1 MPVAQMK
8 TRPGVYGWG
17 TFDEVEAAQAPK
29 TFAQV
34 EAEYAGFTA
43 AEAEARLAAMKK
55 AATMKV
61 REP

>member
-34 EAEYAGFTA
+34 EAEMEGLTSDQ
-43 AEAEARLAAMKK
+43 AEARLAAIEK

>member
-8 TRPGVYGWG
+8 SRPGVYGWG
-17 TFDEVEAAQAPK
+17 AFAEVEAAQAPK

-34 EAEYAGFTA
+34 EAEYVGLTT
-43 AEAEARLAAMKK
+43 AEAEARLAAIKK

>member
-8 TRPGVYGWG
+8 ARPGVYGWG
-17 TFDEVEAAQAPK
+17 TFAEVEAAQAPK

>member
-8 TRPGVYGWG
+8 ARPGVYGWG
-17 TFDEVEAAQAPK
+17 SFTEVEAAQAPK
-29 TFAQV
+29 TFDEV
-34 EAEYAGFTA
+34 EVEYVGFTTDEAET
-43 AEAEARLAAMKK
+43 RLAAIKK